1 MSFAGKVSIVRHLL
15 AVASGSQP
23 ACLFPNH
30 LAHTLFFPAAAKDG
44 LTEPIFARPRCEFE
58 LANERRLN
66 PHDYVS
72 CRQPG

>member
-1 MSFAGKVSIVRHLL
+1 MSFVGKVSIVRHLL

-30 LAHTLFFPAAAKDG
+30 LAHTLVFPAAAKDG
-44 LTEPIFARPRCEFE
+44 LTEPIFARPLCEFE

-66 PHDYVS
+66 PNDYVS

>member
-1 MSFAGKVSIVRHLL
+1 MSFVGKVSIVRHLL
-15 AVASGSQP
+15 AVASGSQL

-30 LAHTLFFPAAAKDG
+30 LAHTLVFPVAEKDG
-44 LTEPIFARPRCEFE
+44 LTEPIFARPLCEFE

-66 PHDYVS
+66 PNNYFS

>member
-1 MSFAGKVSIVRHLL
+1 MSFVGKVSIVRHLL

-30 LAHTLFFPAAAKDG
+30 LAHTLDG
-44 LTEPIFARPRCEFE
+44 PTEPIFARPLCEFE

-66 PHDYVS
+66 PNNYV
-72 CRQPG
+72 